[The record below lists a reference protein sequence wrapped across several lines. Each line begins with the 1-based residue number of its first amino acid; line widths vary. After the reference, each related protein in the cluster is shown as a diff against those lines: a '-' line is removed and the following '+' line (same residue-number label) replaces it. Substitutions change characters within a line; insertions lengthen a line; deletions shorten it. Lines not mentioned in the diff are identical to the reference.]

1 LEQAVAPPRLI
12 RLTPTNQHSEG
23 GRAVARPSEGKDT
36 GGCPVT
42 HTDYRLERPIL
53 ENYALLNKEREDSRF
68 SWNDSTDHGFWMIN
82 RYDDVVEALR
92 MFKEFSNDQVNAFVN
107 DMAVPLLP
115 NSLNPPEHTQMRR
128 MLNPFFSPAAVE
140 RLEPLARERARAMVS
155 QLKERKSDD
164 LTRGFALLY
173 PTELFLALLGL
184 PVEDGPEFVDRVEAV
199 FGGFFKAGDATP
211 EEADA
216 AAQWITGYFDKK
228 VDERLASPGDPTT
241 DLLTRVLNTEVGD
254 KILDRADILNL
265 MMTLMLAGLDTT
277 RSALGY
283 IFHHLANDQE
293 IRHRVTADPTLWP
306 NFIEESIRLY
316 SLIIEDG
323 RQAMLDIDHH
333 GLPIKKG
340 DMIWLGLAAANRDP
354 RKFDNPDAFDMDRA
368 NLSHHLGFS
377 AGQHR
382 CIGMHLARAEL
393 VIALE
398 EWHAQIPDYR
408 ISADVDIRERGGQL
422 KLMSLPLE
430 WD

>member
-1 LEQAVAPPRLI
+1 MTRQ
-12 RLTPTNQHSEG
+12 SET
-23 GRAVARPSEGKDT
+23 KHT

-42 HTDYRLERPIL
+42 HTDYRLERPIF
-53 ENYALLNKEREDSRF
+53 ENYALLSKEREESRF

-82 RYDDVVEALR
+82 RYDDVVEAIR
-92 MFKEFSNDQVNAFVN
+92 MFEEFSNDQVNAFVN

-128 MLNPFFSPAAVE
+128 MLNPFFAPAAVK
-140 RLEPLARERARAMVS
+140 RIEPLARERARAMVTE
-155 QLKERKSDD
+155 LVARKQDD
-164 LTRGFALLY
+164 LTKGFALLY

-184 PVEDGPEFVDRVEAV
+184 PVEDGPEFLWRVEAV
-199 FGGFFKAGDATP
+199 FGGFFKAGDASP
-211 EEADA
+211 EEAEA
-216 AAQWITGYFDKK
+216 AASWITAYFDEK
-228 VDERLASPGDPTT
+228 VEERRANPGDPAT
-241 DLLTRVLNTEVGD
+241 DLLTRILRTEVGD
-254 KILDRADILNL
+254 RVLDRADILNL

-283 IFHHLANDQE
+283 MFHHLACDDEQ
-293 IRHRVTADPTLWP
+293 RHRLTAEPALWP
-306 NFIEESIRLY
+306 KFIEEAVRLY

-333 GLPIKKG
+333 GLPIRKG
-340 DMIWLGLAAANRDP
+340 DMLWLGLAAANRDP
-354 RKFDNPDAFDMDRA
+354 RKFENPDAFDMERDD
-368 NLSHHLGFS
+368 LTHHLGF
-377 AGQHR
+377 GMGHHR
-382 CIGMHLARAEL
+382 CIGMHLARSEL

-408 ISADVDIRERGGQL
+408 VASGIELRERGGQL